1 MSGRSAQ
8 NDLTHR
14 LQLEAALGLLFGQ
27 PWDKAPEY
35 VKCKLSIKR
44 AELLAWLES
53 QTDEWINGEVKVSR
67 NGKMYVQRDT
77 WKPNQGERQEPRKPA
92 QSKAPPA
99 DDFEDDSLPF

>member
-1 MSGRSAQ
+1 MSNEVQ
-8 NDLTHR
+8 FIP
-14 LQLEAALGLLFGQ
+14 GLIAKAPG
-27 PWDKAPEY
+27 DKAPEY

>member
-1 MSGRSAQ
+1 MS
-8 NDLTHR
+8 DI
-14 LQLEAALGLLFGQ
+14 EFIPGLIAKAPG
-27 PWDKAPEY
+27 DKAPEY

-44 AELLAWLES
+44 AELLEWLES

-92 QSKAPPA
+92 QSNATPA

>member
-1 MSGRSAQ
+1 MSNEVQ
-8 NDLTHR
+8 FIP
-14 LQLEAALGLLFGQ
+14 GLIAKAPG
-27 PWDKAPEY
+27 DKAPEY

-44 AELLAWLES
+44 AELLAWLQS
-53 QTDEWINGEVKVSR
+53 QSGEWINGEVKVSR
-67 NGKMYVQRDT
+67 NGKMYVQLDT

>member
-1 MSGRSAQ
+1 MSNEVQ
-8 NDLTHR
+8 FIP
-14 LQLEAALGLLFGQ
+14 GLIAKAPG
-27 PWDKAPEY
+27 DKAPEH

-44 AELLAWLES
+44 AELLEWLES

>member
-1 MSGRSAQ
+1 MS
-8 NDLTHR
+8 DM
-14 LQLEAALGLLFGQ
+14 EFIPGLIAKPPG
-27 PWDKAPEY
+27 DKAPEY

-44 AELLAWLES
+44 AELLAWLQS
-53 QTDEWINGEVKVSR
+53 QSGEWINGEVKVSR
-67 NGKMYVQRDT
+67 NGKMYVQLDT